1 MHEGPCGLRPSYS
14 LKQVAGGGG
23 KSALQP
29 SDSLFSPMQMLQM
42 TCMRMRSRGRRQK
55 QLRLVLQKHRQK
67 SRLQQPGQ
75 AEESRAGPLLSQG
88 GSLRRRRR
96 LSAKPGGRQPPKQQ
110 QQ

>member
-1 MHEGPCGLRPSYS
+1 M
-14 LKQVAGGGG
+14 
-23 KSALQP
+23 
-29 SDSLFSPMQMLQM
+29 
-42 TCMRMRSRGRRQK
+42 
-55 QLRLVLQKHRQK
+55 LQKHRQK